1 MADQTSENVTKRVKL
16 DESNDTETQSRV
28 WIAVPEHAHEYF
40 SREVPNEFESL
51 AFREKLLATSLR
63 NGFSEDNPAA
73 TPTPLKERKAVFILG
88 PSAAGKTRAL
98 RTVASQL
105 LGETTTNQK
114 DANSESITTIAK
126 PALGAYVLDGAN
138 FRSVSKT
145 WATLLQSATE
155 HSFTQKEMEAMNVK
169 STQLDNKEQ
178 EFYLAGYSDGYKK
191 FFKKPTDKLKKE
203 LTEHFI
209 DEGAS
214 CSDLSTLQ
222 CLPCTLGFNT
232 VIPDTC
238 SNVETIVK
246 QALALQENGYSLQV
260 GHIVPALFSYLS
272 STVGSGHNLVHNVQ
286 VLFVYAS
293 RSVCERR
300 GVQREIGEGKKYDSK
315 NWQKS
320 TEAIAYFMVRERE

>member
-1 MADQTSENVTKRVKL
+1 MVDQISENVTKRVKL
-16 DESNDTETQSRV
+16 DESNDKVTQSRV

-51 AFREKLLATSLR
+51 AFREKLLVTSLR

-98 RTVASQL
+98 RTFASQL
-105 LGETTTNQK
+105 LGETTTNQE
-114 DANSESITTIAK
+114 DDNSESTTTMEK

-145 WATLLQSATE
+145 WATLLKSATE
-155 HSFTQKEMEAMNVK
+155 HSFTQKEMEAMHVE

-209 DEGAS
+209 EEGAS
-214 CSDLSTLQ
+214 RSDLTTLSMPAIHLRFQHSYSRHVLKCRNNCKASIGTTRKWLQFAGCSQ
-222 CLPCTLGFNT
+222 CLQL
-232 VIPDTC
+232 C
-238 SNVETIVK
+238 SATRALLLVPATISFTMYRFC
-246 QALALQENGYSLQV
+246 LYMLQEAFVRG
-260 GHIVPALFSYLS
+260 GGFSE
-272 STVGSGHNLVHNVQ
+272 
-286 VLFVYAS
+286 
-293 RSVCERR
+293 RSVKARNMTAR
-300 GVQREIGEGKKYDSK
+300 TGRSPQRLWHTS
-315 NWQKS
+315 W
-320 TEAIAYFMVRERE
+320 